1 MEEIT
6 ERVRAAVMAFSR
18 TRFFSDD
25 LTCVAVKVGYD
36 LDGAPLTRMETE
48 LRSRLEELE
57 ALRGF
62 IRRASTASGL
72 ETTDEDTQWQ
82 LGIALNEAF
91 TNIVKHAYE
100 GNPEGRIRVVAEIF
114 PDEWVFSLHHTG
126 KPFERFDEPA
136 PPLDLGR
143 ENGFGLIIMDNYMDG
158 VTYTRNPDGTNTVRL
173 VKKRR

>member
-1 MEEIT
+1 
-6 ERVRAAVMAFSR
+6 VMVFSR

-25 LTCVAVKVGYD
+25 LTCVAVKVGGGC
-36 LDGAPLTRMETE
+36 DGDPLSRMEAE
-48 LRSRLEELE
+48 FGGRLEELE
-57 ALRGF
+57 ALRLF
-62 IRRASTASGL
+62 VRRASTASGL

-82 LGIALNEAF
+82 IGIALNEAF

-100 GNPEGRIRVVAEIF
+100 GNPEGRIRAVAEIF

-126 KPFERFDEPA
+126 KPFERLDEPA

-158 VTYTRNPDGTNTVRL
+158 ITYSRNPDGTNTVRL